1 MHSPF
6 SSRATFR
13 DAFKAGLEQLLHSH
27 DELGVYILV
36 LANAGFDIKIWAH
49 LAQPLR
55 KKFEM
60 LASAYHEQQ
69 RLGLEAE
76 GAADDLDVF
85 RQLLALGFD
94 GLEHTA
100 FHRQGP
106 WEVQYNPLRSFRPPR
121 ISGGLI
127 EGIQAP
133 FNPDGFHFA
142 KPFLAKEIF
151 WQGELFGRNSALF
164 YNKFP
169 FVELHGLLVP
179 EHQEG
184 NQQFLRKEDHDYI
197 WELTE
202 QLGEKIEGVG
212 FGYNSYGAYASVNHL
227 HFQMFV
233 RSRPLPIARPRWRH
247 NGGVI
252 NYPVE
257 CKPFSSKSEA
267 WEYLNG
273 LHQEQRAYNLAYLPG
288 MLYCTPRQQQGSV
301 PVAPW
306 SSGFAWHEM
315 MGSFSLFDHA
325 AFLRLTEKD
334 LTRALAA
341 AGTTT

>member
-6 SSRATFR
+6 SSTATFR
-13 DAFKAGLEQLLHSH
+13 EAFESGLDNLLRNNTG
-27 DELGVYILV
+27 LGVYILV
-36 LANAGFDIKIWAH
+36 LANAGFDIKIWSH
-49 LAQPLR
+49 LATPLR
-55 KKFEM
+55 NRFEQ
-60 LASAYHEQQ
+60 LASNYRQLQQ
-69 RLGLEAE
+69 RGEKPDAAE
-76 GAADDLDVF
+76 DDLEVF
-85 RQLLALGFD
+85 RQLLALGFN

-100 FHRQGP
+100 FHHQGP

-121 ISGGLI
+121 IANGLI
-127 EGIQAP
+127 EGVSAP
-133 FNPDGFHFA
+133 FNPNGFHFA
-142 KPFLAKEIF
+142 KPFLSKEIF
-151 WQGELFGRNSALF
+151 WQGDLLGRNSALF

-184 NQQFLRKEDHDYI
+184 NPQFLRKEDHDYI

-202 QLGEKIEGVG
+202 SLGEKIEGVG

-247 NGGVI
+247 NGGAI

-257 CKPFSSKSEA
+257 CKLFSSKSEA

-273 LHQEQRAYNLAYLPG
+273 LHLEQRAYNLAYLPG

-301 PVAPW
+301 PVASW

-315 MGSFSLFDHA
+315 MGSFSLFDHK
-325 AFLRLTEKD
+325 AFFQLTEKD

-341 AGTTT
+341 AGTAK